1 MMIFVHIL
9 ESAKN
14 GPQKILA
21 LCKKLKGYRKL
32 IKIKTVATHSPS
44 DIIQISLKNKN

>member
-32 IKIKTVATHSPS
+32 IKIKTVATQACLITSL
-44 DIIQISLKNKN
+44 IQQVWF